1 MFIKATDRSRQLRP
15 DPATETGKYLQVLL
29 EGVLR
34 NAQDRNKIWSLEKMN
49 KYISKKS
56 IS

>member
-49 KYISKKS
+49 KYIFKKS